1 MVDIR
6 KGITKKYGSSQS
18 LIEFFETN
26 VEFEGI
32 FYIGYP
38 LLFSAVESKTIDALL
53 ISPKYGIVV
62 FDLVESN
69 NLEIE
74 KRIDVQDDC
83 VIRLETLLKQFPE
96 LRERRELKVPVTP
109 ISYAPGVQKVNTEN
123 FACAFNHEELK
134 DWLKKCQEWRS
145 DSLFDK
151 VLSVIQTVTRL
162 KGESKRDYVKRED
175 SRGFKLKNLE
185 GTISVLDGDQEKAVI
200 EYFEGVQ
207 RIRGLA
213 GSGKTIILA
222 LKAAYLHCEN
232 PEWKIAVTFNTRA
245 LKNQFKDLIERFVA
259 EKRGELPNWENIKII
274 HAWGSTSSPGIYY
287 DICKDYGVE
296 YFDFRASNRLKTATT
311 SNTTPNFEVVCEKA
325 LKDIPKEKYV
335 PKYDLILVDEAQDLS
350 EHFLKLCHNILGAPK
365 RLVYAYDELQK
376 LYEGSPLRNPKEI
389 FGVDNYSDKMLN
401 RCYRNSRPVLTTA
414 HALGFGIYR
423 DKPEDERLV
432 QFFDDPKLWKDV
444 GYETAA
450 GEMQAGSVVTLKRT
464 EKTSPT
470 YLETYLDNNIEDI
483 IQFKSFSNKTEQAK
497 FIAREIYNNLK
508 KDELLYRD
516 IIVINPEA
524 LTTRDE
530 VGLTRAFLQKLEI
543 GTHIAGDLNA
553 DVFFESNSIAFTG
566 INRAKGNE
574 VAMVYIMN
582 ADYCF
587 EGSELKKKRNIL
599 FTAITRSK
607 AWVRVCGIGKRMDE
621 LQKEYE
627 KVKES
632 QFSLTFKYPTLDEIE
647 KMNTINRDMTE
658 DEKQAIKSDINAVK
672 EIIRRINS
680 GKAMLEDYP
689 IEMQENLKLLL
700 KAKL

>member
-1 MVDIR
+1 
-6 KGITKKYGSSQS
+6 
-18 LIEFFETN
+18 
-26 VEFEGI
+26 
-32 FYIGYP
+32 
-38 LLFSAVESKTIDALL
+38 
-53 ISPKYGIVV
+53 
-62 FDLVESN
+62 
-69 NLEIE
+69 
-74 KRIDVQDDC
+74 
-83 VIRLETLLKQFPE
+83 
-96 LRERRELKVPVTP
+96 
-109 ISYAPGVQKVNTEN
+109 
-123 FACAFNHEELK
+123 
-134 DWLKKCQEWRS
+134 
-145 DSLFDK
+145 
-151 VLSVIQTVTRL
+151 
-162 KGESKRDYVKRED
+162 
-175 SRGFKLKNLE
+175 
-185 GTISVLDGDQEKAVI
+185 
-200 EYFEGVQ
+200 
-207 RIRGLA
+207 
-213 GSGKTIILA
+213 
-222 LKAAYLHCEN
+222 
-232 PEWKIAVTFNTRA
+232 
-245 LKNQFKDLIERFVA
+245 
-259 EKRGELPNWENIKII
+259 
-274 HAWGSTSSPGIYY
+274 
-287 DICKDYGVE
+287 
-296 YFDFRASNRLKTATT
+296 
-311 SNTTPNFEVVCEKA
+311 
-325 LKDIPKEKYV
+325 
-335 PKYDLILVDEAQDLS
+335 
-350 EHFLKLCHNILGAPK
+350 
-365 RLVYAYDELQK
+365 
-376 LYEGSPLRNPKEI
+376 
-389 FGVDNYSDKMLN
+389 
-401 RCYRNSRPVLTTA
+401 LTTA